1 MRWRLL
7 PNGAR
12 QVISIAIP
20 GDIVDFP
27 GSCFEPSLYSVT
39 AVTDVVL
46 SSIPHLDLVSLWKTC
61 PSLASKL
68 FWSFAADAAV
78 CMEHLVDIGR
88 RSARERVTRF
98 LLEFYTRL
106 QIVGHADDA
115 SFSMPLT
122 QEVIADLLGLSVP
135 HVNRTLR
142 QLREDDLIA
151 IDEQR
156 ITLKNREEMAALS
169 DFKGRIFRRFNFPGA
184 VLDLAPL

>member
-1 MRWRLL
+1 MRENTKCDVVYLVVEGFLMRWRLL

-27 GSCFEPSLYSVT
+27 GSFFEPSLYSVT

-46 SSIPHLDLVSLWKTC
+46 SSIPHFDLVSLWKTC

-88 RSARERVTRF
+88 RSAHERVIRF
-98 LLEFYTRL
+98 LLEFHTRL
-106 QIVGHADDA
+106 QIVGRADDA
-115 SFSMPLT
+115 SF
-122 QEVIADLLGLSVP
+122 
-135 HVNRTLR
+135 
-142 QLREDDLIA
+142 
-151 IDEQR
+151 
-156 ITLKNREEMAALS
+156 
-169 DFKGRIFRRFNFPGA
+169 
-184 VLDLAPL
+184 